1 PFAVHLAA
9 ILVHRADAVH
19 GLVLLP
25 QPLARLTRVQQVV
38 EPAGAGGGEP
48 VEGGVEA
55 VLLGAG
61 AVAGPLGAVVDLAE
75 VAGAVAVR
83 TQQLGQHRL
92 GGGREGGVVE
102 PVPAP
107 ALLVGAGDEPRAGG
121 GADRG
126 GDVGAVEPRPAL
138 GEPVEVRGA
147 GVRAAARGEIAV
159 AVVVR
164 DDQQDVGA
172 GGRGGRHA
180 VLRGGCTGPSTPT
193 APSSV
198 GGRGGAWWPI
208 AMPGGVSPAPL
219 RRADAPGGRIAGR
232 DGRGGSPIRH
242 DERCTGPGREHRP
255 SNQTEAQ

>member
-1 PFAVHLAA
+1 VGRRGGAHEVDRPVGELAGEVPFAVHLAA
-9 ILVHRADAVH
+9 GLVHRADAVH

-198 GGRGGAWWPI
+198 GGRGGAWWPRHCGTSSLRWE
-208 AMPGGVSPAPL
+208 AVRSCARAPMWST
-219 RRADAPGGRIAGR
+219 A
-232 DGRGGSPIRH
+232 IR
-242 DERCTGPGREHRP
+242 
-255 SNQTEAQ
+255 TELS